1 MRKYRE
7 YSDEDVINYSKHTY
21 SIAQLLKKLDL
32 MPTGGNY
39 YTMKR
44 LLQKLKVNT
53 SHWKGQAWS
62 KGQQLKDWS
71 KYSSGVKSF
80 RKHLLKE
87 RDFKCESCNR
97 KTWNKKQIPLEIH
110 HVDGD
115 RTNNK
120 LDNLKVLCCNC
131 HATTETWRKPKF

>member
-7 YSDEDVINYSKHTY
+7 YSDEDIIKHSKEVN
-21 SIAQLLKKLDL
+21 SIAQLLGKLNL
-32 MPTGGNY
+32 KQAGGNFAN
-39 YTMKR
+39 MKR
-44 LLQKLKVNT
+44 LLQKLNIKT
-53 SHWKGQAWS
+53 DHWKGQAWN

-71 KYSSGVKSF
+71 KYSQPKNF

-87 RDFKCESCNR
+87 RNFKCESCNR

-110 HVDGD
+110 HADGD

>member
-1 MRKYRE
+1 MRKYRD
-7 YSDEDVINYSKHTY
+7 YSDEDIIRYSKEVN
-21 SIAQLLKKLDL
+21 SIAQLLGKLNL
-32 MPTGGNY
+32 KQAGGNFAN
-39 YTMKR
+39 MKR
-44 LLQKLKVNT
+44 LLQKLNIKT
-53 SHWKGQAWS
+53 DHWKGQAWN

-71 KYSSGVKSF
+71 KYTSFKHF

-87 RDFKCESCNR
+87 RNFRCESCNR

-110 HVDGD
+110 HADGD

>member
-7 YSDEDVINYSKHTY
+7 YSDEDIIKHSKEVN
-21 SIAQLLKKLDL
+21 SIAQLLGKLNL
-32 MPTGGNY
+32 KQAGGNFAN
-39 YTMKR
+39 MKR
-44 LLQKLKVNT
+44 LLQKLNIKT
-53 SHWKGQAWS
+53 DHWKGQAWN

-71 KYSSGVKSF
+71 KYKQTKHF

>member
-1 MRKYRE
+1 MRKYRD
-7 YSDEDVINYSKHTY
+7 YSNEDIIKYSKQVT
-21 SIAQLLKKLDL
+21 SIAQLLCKLNL
-32 MPTGGNY
+32 KPAGGNY
-39 YTMKR
+39 LNIKKI
-44 LLQKLKVNT
+44 LQKLNINT
-53 SHWKGQAWS
+53 SHWKGQGWS
-62 KGQQLKDWS
+62 KDQQLKDWS
-71 KYSSGVKSF
+71 SYAKSKYF

-131 HATTETWRKPKF
+131 HATTKTWRKPKF

>member
-7 YSDEDVINYSKHTY
+7 YSDEDIIKHSKEVN
-21 SIAQLLKKLDL
+21 SVAQLLIKLDL
-32 MPTGGNY
+32 RPAGGNFAN
-39 YTMKR
+39 MKR
-44 LLQKLKVNT
+44 LLQKLNIKT
-53 SHWKGQAWS
+53 DHWKGQAWN

-71 KYSSGVKSF
+71 KYKQTKHF

>member
-7 YSDEDVINYSKHTY
+7 YSDQDVINYSKEVN
-21 SIAQLLKKLDL
+21 SIAQLLGKLNL
-32 MPTGGNY
+32 KQAGGNFAN
-39 YTMKR
+39 MKR
-44 LLQKLKVNT
+44 LLQKLNIKT
-53 SHWKGQAWS
+53 DHWKGQAWN

-71 KYSSGVKSF
+71 KYASFKHF
-80 RKHLLKE
+80 RKHLLKK

-110 HVDGD
+110 HIDGD

-120 LDNLKVLCCNC
+120 LDNLKILCCNC

>member
-7 YSDEDVINYSKHTY
+7 YSDQDVVKYSKEVN
-21 SIAQLLKKLDL
+21 SIAQLLGKLNL
-32 MPTGGNY
+32 RQAGGNFAN
-39 YTMKR
+39 MKR
-44 LLQKLKVNT
+44 LLQKLNIKT
-53 SHWKGQAWS
+53 DHWKSQAWN

-71 KYSSGVKSF
+71 KYSNMKHF
-80 RKHLLKE
+80 RKHLLKK
-87 RDFKCESCNR
+87 RNFKCESCNR

-131 HATTETWRKPKF
+131 HAITKTWRKPKF

>member
-7 YSDEDVINYSKHTY
+7 YSDEDIIKHSKEVN
-21 SIAQLLKKLDL
+21 SIAQLLGKLNL
-32 MPTGGNY
+32 KQAGGNFAN
-39 YTMKR
+39 MKR
-44 LLQKLKVNT
+44 LLQKLNIKT
-53 SHWKGQAWS
+53 DHWKGQAWN

-71 KYSSGVKSF
+71 KYSQPKNF

-87 RDFKCESCNR
+87 RNFKCESCNR

-115 RTNNK
+115 RNNNK

>member
-1 MRKYRE
+1 MRKYRQ
-7 YSDEDVINYSKHTY
+7 YSDNDIINYSKQTY
-21 SIAQLLKKLDL
+21 SIAQLLIKLDL
-32 MPTGGNY
+32 KPSGGNY
-39 YTMKR
+39 LNIKR

-71 KYSSGVKSF
+71 KYSHPKCF

-110 HVDGD
+110 HIDGD
-115 RTNNK
+115 RSNNE

>member
-7 YSDEDVINYSKHTY
+7 YSDEDVVKYSKEVN
-21 SIAQLLKKLDL
+21 SIAQLLGKLNL
-32 MPTGGNY
+32 KQAGGNFAN
-39 YTMKR
+39 MKR
-44 LLQKLKVNT
+44 LLQKLNIKT
-53 SHWKGQAWS
+53 DHWKGQAWN

-71 KYSSGVKSF
+71 KYSQPKNF

-110 HVDGD
+110 HIDGN